1 MKFYKDILQKQ
12 RILTV
17 DNKINVKINEIDY
30 EFNSSSSC
38 LIKAENGY
46 KMNIR
51 YVNYLIQS
59 NGSYINCDKHIIT
72 VNKYVEFDNNFN
84 ILDEKWLNTHYDGRQ
99 YIGIEDVRIWSCN
112 NNENKLLY
120 IGTGFHKDNKLGIV
134 TGKYDISTNNLE
146 INEIKPNFNNA
157 SCEKNWVFVDYKGED
172 HIIYKWK
179 PLQICKINAENTTLS
194 LVEERKMPEIILHV
208 RGSTCGYNYYKKI
221 AENNNG
227 NITIDIM
234 EREIWFVG
242 HIVSYESPRH
252 YYHIIYVFDENMN
265 LLRYSA
271 PFKFEGEP
279 IEYCLSIV
287 VEDERVLMNY
297 STWDRTT
304 RIGIYDKKYIDSIV
318 KYN

>member
-1 MKFYKDILQKQ
+1 ML
-12 RILTV
+12 LTV
-17 DNKINVKINEIDY
+17 DNKINVKINEIDFD
-30 EFNSSSSC
+30 FNSSSSC

-46 KMNIR
+46 KLNIR
-51 YVNYLIQS
+51 YVNYTIQP
-59 NGSYINCDKHIIT
+59 NGSYTNCEKHIVTI
-72 VNKYVEFDNNFN
+72 NKYVEFDNNFN
-84 ILDEKWLNTHYDGRQ
+84 VLLESWLNVPLDNRQ
-99 YIGIEDVRIWSCN
+99 YIGVEDVRIWTSS
-112 NNENKLLY
+112 NNENQLLY
-120 IGTGFHKDNKLGIV
+120 IGTGFHQDNKLGIV
-134 TGKYDISTNNLE
+134 TGIYDISSNKME

-157 SCEKNWVFVDYKGED
+157 TCEKNWVFVNYDGED
-172 HIIYKWK
+172 HIIYKWH
-179 PLQICKINAENTTLS
+179 PLQICKINAEKTTLS
-194 LVEERKMPEIILHV
+194 IVEERKMPQIFSHV
-208 RGSTCGYNYYKKI
+208 RGSSCGFNYYKKI

-227 NITIDIM
+227 NISIDIM

-252 YYHIIYVFDENMN
+252 YYHIISVFDANMN

-271 PFKFEGEP
+271 PFKFDGEP